1 MKKFFKSSI
10 AITVAIATLVS
21 CSKEVQSPIE
31 EKAENLI
38 EVTLIAG
45 NPDAQSATKTEMS
58 GTTPYWSVGDAIGVT
73 NGSST
78 DQYEFTTSI
87 VSASTTASFSGKT
100 VSGDLYAYYPYTTNG
115 VTAEGKAKVDI
126 PANQSPTVN
135 SFDGAADIMVAK
147 QFTVSPEN
155 TTVEDL
161 EFARLGAIV
170 KIVLIDKKSTM
181 TSTQYPT
188 SVSMTAESD
197 LVGRV
202 YVDMPNQELGDIYY
216 NNSTTVTANYTS
228 ETKYA
233 INGSNATYLIVYPQT
248 LAAGSSLTISA
259 STADYSIEKV
269 ITVPAGG
276 IELLPGKVNTL
287 NINLLASHITLDSGA
302 ALPFND
308 NMSWADNGA
317 SDSSTDIGSSIA
329 SAENSNGLYTT
340 GTKAYKGIG
349 GLKLGTGSAN
359 GSITTQELDL
369 SGAFYILIESG
380 QYSSD
385 TGTLEVT
392 VDETKVITG
401 GSMAGT
407 NYINIAAG
415 TYTKKSKVIIATSA
429 KRGYIYSVDIV
440 SGTYVPAPKI
450 KVTTDNPMDVAN
462 TASSQTIEYTID
474 NPTAATLTAALQD
487 PSDTWISNIDYS
499 SDGEVTFDVAA
510 QETDAAARSAV
521 IVLSYTGAD
530 DVEVTVNQAAGPS
543 SGGGG
548 TPTLQYTLTPA
559 SGTNNSYT
567 GNCDIVIDDITWNL
581 TGNSQMQ
588 PWRIGG
594 KSLSSVDREL
604 YSKTAISANI
614 SQIIVE
620 HGTASGITVN
630 SMTVTVSKNS
640 DFSDPVSTLTPSFVA
655 SDTVTIDRPDGKDWS
670 NCYYKFT
677 YKVTVTGTSNK
688 FLQFTGAEFYG
699 TAN

>member
-1 MKKFFKSSI
+1 MKKTLVSFFAIALSI
-10 AITVAIATLVS
+10 AALVS
-21 CSKEVQSPIE
+21 CSKETPSPIDE
-31 EKAENLI
+31 DQLI

-45 NPDAQSATKTEMS
+45 NPEAQPATKTEMS
-58 GTTPYWSVGDAIGVT
+58 GTNPLWSVGDAIGVT
-73 NGSST
+73 DGSST
-78 DQYEFTTSI
+78 TQYKFTTGI
-87 VSASTTASFSGKT
+87 ASAAATASFTGST
-100 VSGDLYAYYPYTTNG
+100 VSGNLYAYYPYTSNG
-115 VTAEGKAKVDI
+115 VTAEGKAKFDLPI
-126 PANQSPTVN
+126 NQYPTAS

-147 QFTVSPEN
+147 QFTVDPEN

-170 KIVLIDKKSTM
+170 KIVLIDKESTM

-287 NINLLASHITLDSGA
+287 NISLSASHITSDAGA

-308 NMSWADNGA
+308 DMSWANNGE
-317 SDSSTDIGSSIA
+317 SDDSNDIGSTISTV
-329 SAENSNGLYTT
+329 SGGLYTT
-340 GTKAYKGIG
+340 GTKAYKGKG
-349 GLKLGTGSAN
+349 GLKLGSGSAN
-359 GSITTQELDL
+359 GSITTKELDL
-369 SGAFYILIESG
+369 SGAFYIAVESG
-380 QYSSD
+380 KYGSD

-407 NYINIAAG
+407 NYVNIAAG
-415 TYTKKSKVIIATSA
+415 TYTNKSKVIIATSA
-429 KRGYIYSVDIV
+429 KRGYIYSVNIV
-440 SGTYVPAPKI
+440 SGTYVPAPEI
-450 KVTTDNPMDVAN
+450 NVTSSNPMAVAN
-462 TASSQTIEYTID
+462 TASSQTIEYSID

-530 DVEVTVNQAAGPS
+530 DVEVTINQAAGPS
-543 SGGGG
+543 SGG
-548 TPTLQYTLTPA
+548 TQDYTTTWTASSGALGSGIG
-559 SGTNNSYT
+559 SGTINTTTSGSAATQEWSYTRTLSSGTSYT
-567 GNCDIVIDDITWNL
+567 GWSSNCIQLGKNGGVENL
-581 TGNSQMQ
+581 TLTTSNIPGT
-588 PWRIGG
+588 I
-594 KSLSSVDREL
+594 KSVYVECSSYQAKHNV
-604 YSKTAISANI
+604 S
-614 SQIIVE
+614 
-620 HGTASGITVN
+620 ITVG
-630 SMTVTVSKNS
+630 
-640 DFSDPVSTLTPSFVA
+640 STTYLASTATPSWT
-655 SDTVTIDRPDGKDWS
+655 TVGSKGGTGSSSGTITISFTDGSRALYIKS
-670 NCYYKFT
+670 I
-677 YKVTVTGTSNK
+677 TVVYN
-688 FLQFTGAEFYG
+688 
-699 TAN
+699 N